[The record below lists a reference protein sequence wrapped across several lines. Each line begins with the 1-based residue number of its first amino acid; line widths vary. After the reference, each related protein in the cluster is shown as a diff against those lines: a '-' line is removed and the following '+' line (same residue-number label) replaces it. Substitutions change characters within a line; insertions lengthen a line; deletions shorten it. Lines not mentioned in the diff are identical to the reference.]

1 MHSDDRSEFHVD
13 LEGVGRLCSGCRRAA
28 QGSRA
33 VRAHRADSAGWF
45 GNGPAV
51 VALSP
56 EEGWGWLRPIA
67 GEAIIVPPISRSF
80 AFQRGAVWC
89 SECAKIVLA
98 VADCQIHTGVAMR
111 LGISIF
117 ALTFLALSTSLQ
129 ASIIAGHDYVVLS
142 TPQRQESNGKIEVVE
157 FFSWGCPHC
166 YEFYPKLSHWL
177 STLPKDAAFKRV
189 PVGLGHPEWEALARA
204 YYALQ
209 STGDVD
215 RLDMSAGQAEQRA
228 EDYRIP
234 GVSTLAIAGK

>member
-1 MHSDDRSEFHVD
+1 M
-13 LEGVGRLCSGCRRAA
+13 RR
-28 QGSRA
+28 
-33 VRAHRADSAGWF
+33 
-45 GNGPAV
+45 
-51 VALSP
+51 
-56 EEGWGWLRPIA
+56 
-67 GEAIIVPPISRSF
+67 
-80 AFQRGAVWC
+80 
-89 SECAKIVLA
+89 
-98 VADCQIHTGVAMR
+98 
-111 LGISIF
+111 GISIF

-166 YEFYPKLSHWL
+166 YEFYPKLSRWL

-215 RLDMSAGQAEQRA
+215 RLDSQIFEDIHKNHVWLYDEQSITAWVGRHGVNLAKFTEAFRSFNVNMSAGQAEQRA

-234 GVSTLAIAGK
+234 GVPTLAIAGKYTVDGNQAKMLTTSDQLIVMERAASKKAVK

>member
-1 MHSDDRSEFHVD
+1 M
-13 LEGVGRLCSGCRRAA
+13 
-28 QGSRA
+28 
-33 VRAHRADSAGWF
+33 
-45 GNGPAV
+45 
-51 VALSP
+51 
-56 EEGWGWLRPIA
+56 RP
-67 GEAIIVPPISRSF
+67 
-80 AFQRGAVWC
+80 
-89 SECAKIVLA
+89 
-98 VADCQIHTGVAMR
+98 
-111 LGISIF
+111 GISIF

-129 ASIIAGHDYVVLS
+129 ASIIAGHDYVVLG

-215 RLDMSAGQAEQRA
+215 RLDSQIFEDIHKNHVWLYDERSITAWVGKHGVNVAKFTEAFRSFNVNMSAGQAEQRA

-234 GVSTLAIAGK
+234 GVPTLAIAGKYTVDGDQAKMLTTSGQLIAMEEAANKKTVK